1 MTKNFTLLALASLL
15 AFTACSS
22 DDDYTA
28 SVPANGET
36 SIAINVN
43 KPLTVYAGMNKGD
56 TLRHATRATVVESGR
71 DGLTGFRLFGF
82 HRVSAA
88 NKQTKPKGFLGYEFG
103 RDTWGNTDSS
113 TVMAASQGIVYSK
126 DSEGKWSTGGISAW
140 PADVTASNDFYGI
153 AIQGEAPDSM
163 TYDGDGNPSNQT
175 AKTVDF
181 TGMGDSAAYMDY
193 TVPTDVT
200 EQKDLLISSVY
211 NTYQEDNYGAIVLGF
226 RHALAN
232 VTLQLRFNAT
242 ENGVATGCGSTKI
255 KTYVRSGYKYGIDY
269 ITLHN
274 VYTKGRYNFSDSSWT
289 PSGSPTDIK
298 VTFSTP
304 RILTA
309 GASETSITFQDL
321 ITGSSSIMLV
331 PQSITPADVTTS
343 GFTTGTGSYIEIHG
357 VCWDPATAYYT
368 SGGSRVYGLQGSN
381 NPFNFSNANNL
392 RTMLAKGGIIFSRS
406 ATYGCTSVYFAFPDG
421 FKFEYNKSYNIR
433 LNIYNGRLSDGTLA
447 LTNEE

>member
-28 SVPANGET
+28 SVPTNGET

-103 RDTWGNTDSS
+103 RDTWGDTDSS
-113 TVMAASQGIVYSK
+113 TVMSASQGIVYSK

-163 TYDGDGNPSNQT
+163 TYDDDNNPSNQT

-232 VTLQLRFNAT
+232 VTFQLRFNAT
-242 ENGVATGCGSTKI
+242 ENGVATGSGSNI
-255 KTYVRSGYKYGIDY
+255 NTYVGSNYKYAIDY

-289 PSGSPTDIK
+289 TSGSPTDIK

-304 RILTA
+304 LVLTA
-309 GASETSITFQDL
+309 GASQTSIPFQDL

-357 VCWDPATAYYT
+357 VCWNPQTTASGSTRLTGEAGYT
-368 SGGSRVYGLQGSN
+368 PYDTSLN
-381 NPFNFSNANNL
+381 NTKL
-392 RTMLAKGGIIFSRS
+392 RQALNKGGVIYDSFNASGH
-406 ATYGCTSVYFAFPDG
+406 YGKAVYFAFPNG

-433 LNIYNGRLSDGTLA
+433 LNIYKGRLSDGTLA
-447 LTNEE
+447 LTNQ